1 MVNGGGTLNPTY
13 LWELHTWSA
22 HQSPLTTDATRRRN
36 GIRTLYWPAQPTST
50 QRHTAPRASC
60 TGQSVNCWR
69 SPPSFKKRTM
79 GSQSDPR
86 ICDGSTKTTS
96 TTNLARASFGGKD
109 LGLGMRGS
117 SNEITERSAT
127 GIGIGILALRG

>member
-22 HQSPLTTDATRRRN
+22 HQSPPTRRDKKKKWN
-36 GIRTLYWPAQPTST
+36 SHFILAGSTHLYSTS
-50 QRHTAPRASC
+50 HCTARFLHWAVSKLLAI
-60 TGQSVNCWR
+60 S
-69 SPPSFKKRTM
+69 PSFKKRTM

-96 TTNLARASFGGKD
+96 TTNLARASFGGKG